1 MMEILHIEPTDF
13 TPKVYM
19 SAENQLIEISGF
31 SRPEDVIGFY
41 SPLLDWMENYT
52 HLILEAKKDKIQF
65 ISPLRFV
72 FRLTYFN
79 SSSAKLLLQ
88 ILEKVKLIGSS
99 NIPVII
105 EWYYDEGD
113 DQILEDGEDLA
124 SAVDLPF
131 NYIEIKS

>member
-1 MMEILHIEPTDF
+1 MEILYIEPTDF

-41 SPLLDWMENYT
+41 SPVLDWMENYT

-65 ISPLRFV
+65 ISPLRIA

-79 SSSAKLLLQ
+79 SSSAKLLMQ
-88 ILEKVKLIGSS
+88 ILEKVKLIDSS
-99 NIPVII
+99 NIPVVI

-113 DQILEDGEDLA
+113 IQILEDGEDLA
-124 SAVDLPF
+124 SAVNLPF
-131 NYIEIKS
+131 NYVEIKS